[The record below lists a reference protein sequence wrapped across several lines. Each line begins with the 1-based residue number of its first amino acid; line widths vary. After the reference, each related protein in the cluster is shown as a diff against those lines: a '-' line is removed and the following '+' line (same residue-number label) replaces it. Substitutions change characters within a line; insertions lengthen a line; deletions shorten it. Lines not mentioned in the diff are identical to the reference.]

1 MNLAM
6 RDIAR
11 HKLRF
16 MGTAIG
22 LGMLF
27 TVVIAMQGIF
37 AGMSEDAA
45 LLVRTMDAEL
55 WVVQRDTAGPFAE
68 PSRLDPS
75 LVTRAAGVPGV
86 RMARA
91 YTYATLQR
99 DHHGRTLRMAA
110 VGLSWPDERGTQL
123 GLVAGR
129 GLEQAR
135 GELIADASLGLG
147 IGEVLRLG
155 QEDYR
160 VVGLTRDALNASGD
174 AVVFVSVSDW
184 QLIANDQPAEASQ
197 LERERAS
204 ARLLETELGRAQPGL
219 EALLRDTRWRPPA
232 IAAAP
237 LSAVL
242 VNVSSPAMLAPVK
255 ETMSRWGDVAVYT
268 REEQLELLLGGVI
281 QRARMQIGL
290 FTVVLSL
297 TAAAI
302 VMMVLYNIALEK
314 THDIAILK
322 LMGASKARLAGLVIQ
337 QSWLLGALAYGMA
350 RAAGSVAYPYF
361 PRRVVLTPTLDMAAP
376 ALIFLLT
383 TLASLLGVW
392 HVLRVDAGRVLEG

>member
-6 RDIAR
+6 RDVAR

-16 MGTAIG
+16 MGTAVG

-45 LLVRTMDAEL
+45 LLVRTMDADL
-55 WVVQRDTAGPFAE
+55 WVVQRATSGPFAE
-68 PSRLDPS
+68 PSRVDPS

-86 RMARA
+86 RLARG

-99 DHHGRTLRMAA
+99 EHNGRALRMAA
-110 VGLSWPDERGTQL
+110 VGISWPDERGERL

-135 GELIADASLGLG
+135 GELIADASLGLQ
-147 IGEVLRLG
+147 IGERLRLG

-174 AVVFVSVSDW
+174 AVVFVSVADW
-184 QLIANDQPAEASQ
+184 QLINNDQPAEATQ
-197 LERERAS
+197 LERERAI

-219 EALLRDTRWRPPA
+219 EELLRDTRWRPPA
-232 IAAAP
+232 VAQPP

-242 VNVSSPAMLAPVK
+242 VNVSSPAMLGPVK
-255 ETMSRWGDVAVYT
+255 DTMGRWGDVAVYT
-268 REEQLELLLGGVI
+268 GGEQLDLLLGGVI

-322 LMGASKARLAGLVIQ
+322 LMGASRARLAGLVIQ

-350 RAAGSVAYPYF
+350 RLAGAAAYPHF
-361 PRRVVLTPTLDMAAP
+361 PRRVVLTPMMDVAAP
-376 ALIFLLT
+376 TVILALT